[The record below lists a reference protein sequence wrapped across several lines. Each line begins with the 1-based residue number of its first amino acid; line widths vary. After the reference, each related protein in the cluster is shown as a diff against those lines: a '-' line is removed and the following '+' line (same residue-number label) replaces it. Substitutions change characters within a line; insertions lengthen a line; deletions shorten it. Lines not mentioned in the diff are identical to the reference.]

1 MRNDDAV
8 RSIGGAASSG
18 APRKRLSQA
27 ERTAAMKRRL
37 IDASI
42 HCLHAYGYAATST
55 ELVIRHAGV
64 SRGALLHQFPTR
76 VDLMM
81 GVVQAVYA
89 EDVERYGARLGR
101 IRDPVERYFSIPE
114 AAWAMISRPAGM
126 AVLEIMVASRSQ
138 PGLPQRLAPVQAEI
152 DAHVAALFSEYREQA
167 GLRPVK
173 DAAHLHRTILAALR
187 GLSIEVMFTG
197 DHVDART
204 SVALL
209 RAQLEDAYAG
219 QLVERAAQEPRWRV
233 L

>member
-8 RSIGGAASSG
+8 RSIGGAASTG

-37 IDASI
+37 IDAAI
-42 HCLHAYGYAATST
+42 HCLHAFGYAATST
-55 ELVIRHAGV
+55 ELVIQHAGV

-81 GVVQAVYA
+81 GVVRTVYA
-89 EDVERYGARLGR
+89 EDVERYNAWLGR
-101 IRDPVERYFSIPE
+101 IRDPIERYFAIPE
-114 AAWAMISRPAGM
+114 TTWAMISRPAGL

-138 PGLPQRLAPVQAEI
+138 PGLPQRLGPVQAEI
-152 DAHVAALFSEYREQA
+152 DAHAAALFSDYREQA

-187 GLSIEVMFTG
+187 GLSIELMFTG
-197 DHVDART
+197 DHDGARK

-209 RAQLEDAYAG
+209 RAQLEDAYAD
-219 QLVERAAQEPRWRV
+219 QLAEHVAQEPRWRV